1 MKKLMFLL
9 LFTFATSAVF
19 TSCREE
25 AEDDVED
32 SVEEVGEGIED
43 AADDID

>member
-19 TSCREE
+19 TSCRDEKSDDL
-25 AEDDVED
+25 EDG
-32 SVEEVGEGIED
+32 VEEVGDEMED
-43 AADDID
+43 AVDDLD

>member
-1 MKKLMFLL
+1 MFLL

-25 AEDDVED
+25 SEVEEG
-32 SVEEVGEGIED
+32 VEEVGEGVEEGVD
-43 AADDID
+43 EIDE

>member
-1 MKKLMFLL
+1 MKKLMFLM

-25 AEDDVED
+25 SDVEEG
-32 SVEEVGEGIED
+32 VEEVGDEMED
-43 AADDID
+43 AVDDMD